1 MNVELSSEREARLS
15 LERRRHREAERRL
28 RVFDDKLRTM
38 GVDTEVLDAQVQEKK
53 RQEGKAKQEQ
63 AAFDADVLHQSK
75 AAAVLQNRQTKQKL
89 ALQKALET
97 FRSQNQ
103 QPQTRREFDL
113 NDPDSWKK
121 TDQSD
126 AQMILPGLV
135 GEDPTKSSR
144 EQRQKEQLREWLI
157 QQQAELDASRS
168 QQEEEEQRHNR
179 SREET
184 LNRAGEHLHLQAE
197 RRKEAA
203 VATQNYNL
211 AMIEEKHRRKQ
222 QNDPDYDQ
230 ETAAVPGFSPSADV
244 RPPPETVQQVIQFQK
259 YQIQEKKRIEMEKKQ
274 EDERHE
280 RVRLDS
286 ARAALLMERRQAR
299 LGKQLR
305 QQLDS
310 ANGQLAQTHKQQK
323 PDIERG
329 QIDESFF
336 LKFNTCSRSVELI
349 ILARSSSSRIHVE
362 QRGSG
367 SGPRD
372 EKRNRMD

>member
-1 MNVELSSEREARLS
+1 KMNVELSSEREARLS

-38 GVDTEVLDAQVQEKK
+38 GVSFPASGRTRHL
-53 RQEGKAKQEQ
+53 RLLYEQ
-63 AAFDADVLHQSK
+63 SYADVLHQSK

-157 QQQAELDASRS
+157 QQQAELDASRK
-168 QQEEEEQRHNR
+168 QRHNR
-179 SREET
+179 K
-184 LNRAGEHLHLQAE
+184 HLHLQAE

-211 AMIEEKHRRKQ
+211 AMVNKKCQDFVQVSTCFYLVNFCFSIRLKRNIGESSKMTLIMIRKRLRCLKKG
-222 QNDPDYDQ
+222 DLLLI
-230 ETAAVPGFSPSADV
+230 S
-244 RPPPETVQQVIQFQK
+244 VQ
-259 YQIQEKKRIEMEKKQ
+259 RIEMEKKQ

-310 ANGQLAQTHKQQK
+310 ANGQLAQTHKQQS
-323 PDIERG
+323 RG

-336 LKFNTCSRSVELI
+336 LKFNTCSR
-349 ILARSSSSRIHVE
+349 
-362 QRGSG
+362 
-367 SGPRD
+367 
-372 EKRNRMD
+372 